1 MDGQR
6 VPRRNVIKY
15 DVIGM
20 LIFILSAIFHD
31 PIHDFGLTIER
42 MAKIV
47 LYIDE
52 MIRQL
57 NGSRAIPQGGGSN
70 FDEMM
75 VGGILTSYRSK
86 GSHREKKTPRQR
98 SKKSH
103 RSQKSQRSRDNH
115 GVKKK
120 HLLSPIMEK
129 TPSPSPSRRT
139 IKFPSYYTD
148 TVVLS
153 LPMTTPIHRY
163 IHRYFVIS
171 TSIGNVSR
179 GNNTGLEI
187 LVQVNRLIDS
197 LKYCVVQTVMMT
209 ADVVETGISKDTILE
224 CIRIIIGQVET
235 TVRHDNSEFTDEH
248 FDVVKNKCV
257 FILESM
263 HILLSH
269 MNIPQNDD
277 IPEPNDFDNY
287 KEQQRLFKWLN
298 IFNGPL
304 FDDIMRVIVVG
315 KMTGLP
321 DAPNILELYRL
332 FFIEHRQRGGGD
344 SRKPD
349 NTIMTGGAKMTLS
362 SFRVSDNEKRNELVA
377 TLNEWWDT
385 LKVQDPPDQDAY
397 DRFYN
402 THISPPPT
410 MPRGS
415 DSRLIRL
422 LHLERY
428 SEMKKRVKDIR
439 DGAQLRATPPAR
451 ITRVVQQLMEDP
463 TTLKDVIDAFMGRV
477 KSDFDSLIAEEELA
491 IEAAQAADAARPIR
505 GDQRAAVYKMS
516 HIIAKKG
523 LEYALHEFRA
533 ITVLLQPPFG
543 LDQQTL
549 VLLPNLDRFLQVAN
563 TYVID
568 IMNGQVQD
576 PGALTA
582 GLPVHDY
589 MEKDKYDTLLFQL
602 FLLGLIHRHGT
613 AGGGGGLPDI
623 DSRLAER
630 MVQKLRSP
638 DHTARYMR
646 DGYVYLDNADSHR
659 LFDFI
664 SRNHTQ
670 YNVMDNGIPSAIKG
684 LLQGSTLCN
693 IPARADPA
701 AGFGGCKENNQ
712 DFDSMIMV
720 VTDLEERT
728 EYFTKH
734 IYDRNSN
741 TVEIVFSIR
750 LSDGVFIADT
760 IPDIDLSKAPNV
772 LSANRV
778 MRDAI
783 QEMINI
789 WKSNPARTPAQLW
802 SLLEDNDNFVRLMK
816 DVTKKGHGDI
826 DQEDSALA
834 PNAGFEDAAKAR
846 QPKWQKHL
854 LFGAGDRP
862 SIGRGINDMKFVVNR
877 GDLFREGKSI
887 MSYTN
892 ETRSFTLAHEDCIR
906 GILNRQPRGRGPATA
921 KKQRIVGGSLKF
933 SRRYTRKKSSA
944 RR

>member
-1 MDGQR
+1 
-6 VPRRNVIKY
+6 
-15 DVIGM
+15 
-20 LIFILSAIFHD
+20 
-31 PIHDFGLTIER
+31 
-42 MAKIV
+42 
-47 LYIDE
+47 
-52 MIRQL
+52 
-57 NGSRAIPQGGGSN
+57 
-70 FDEMM
+70 
-75 VGGILTSYRSK
+75 
-86 GSHREKKTPRQR
+86 
-98 SKKSH
+98 
-103 RSQKSQRSRDNH
+103 
-115 GVKKK
+115 
-120 HLLSPIMEK
+120 MEK

-235 TVRHDNSEFTDEH
+235 TERHDNSEFTVEQ
-248 FDVVKNKCV
+248 FTMVKNKCV

-277 IPEPNDFDNY
+277 IPEPNDFDRY

-332 FFIEHRQRGGGD
+332 FFIEHRQRGGGY

-362 SFRVSDNEKRNELVA
+362 SFRDSDDGKRNELVA

-385 LKVQDPPDQDAY
+385 LKVQDPPDQDEY

-422 LHLERY
+422 LHLEKY
-428 SEMKKRVKDIR
+428 GEMKKRVKDIR

-523 LEYALHEFRA
+523 LEYASHEFVA
-533 ITVLLQPPFG
+533 ITQLLASGG
-543 LDQQTL
+543 LEQQTL
-549 VLLPNLDRFLQVAN
+549 VLLPNLGGFLPVAS
-563 TYVID
+563 TYVRGI
-568 IMNGQVQD
+568 IGGVQVQD

-582 GLPVHDY
+582 GLPVQDY

-602 FLLGLIHRHGT
+602 YLLGLIHHHGRI
-613 AGGGGGLPDI
+613 GNQGGLPDI

-664 SRNHTQ
+664 SSNHTQ

-684 LLQGSTLCN
+684 RLQMSTLCN

-741 TVEIVFSIR
+741 TVEIVFSIS
-750 LSDGVFIADT
+750 LSNGIFIADT

-789 WKSNPARTPAQLW
+789 WKSNPARTPDELW

-877 GDLFREGKSI
+877 GDLFRLGQII

-892 ETRSFTLAHEDCIR
+892 EAKSFTLAHQRCIPESLTRMPGTKRQR
-906 GILNRQPRGRGPATA
+906 GATA
-921 KKQRIVGGSLKF
+921 SSATRTQRPVRLGGGGSLKF
-933 SRRYTRKKSSA
+933 ARRYTRKKSSA